1 MKSLLTI
8 FISFTIVFV
17 VDAQNPISYLTT
29 STDLEISTVLNTNQ
43 QLPIF
48 AGNDANLKAQASTL
62 SGRTMLG
69 LEGFNQKYNCGYF
82 VSSNF
87 GNPNQSVEKQ
97 VFDFSIGLSPK
108 VKINDDFKLLFNV
121 TLQNRNHIANVNSYV
136 REWKLRAHFLD
147 AGFGAGI
154 VFRKNYFITQSHHT
168 FGTAPLFL
176 REESGYDLSYIGHQP
191 YAQNLQARQ
200 IFMLGRSQTI
210 ETNLT
215 INASISY
222 ITILDQFKDGYFLGN
237 LTTKYKT
244 TYFALSMAFVDNIGS
259 GIYQA
264 GLGFEISDR
273 LNLACVVKGIALW
286 EQPLPKVVG
295 GIGASF
301 DISKKN
307 KQNQTLPLLTIF

>member
-1 MKSLLTI
+1 MKSLLTLFFTCAMLLI
-8 FISFTIVFV
+8 VHAQHSISHLTI
-17 VDAQNPISYLTT
+17 
-29 STDLEISTVLNTNQ
+29 STDHEISTVLNTNQ

-69 LEGFNQKYNCGYF
+69 LDGFNQKYNCGYF
-82 VSSNF
+82 ISSNF
-87 GNPNQSVEKQ
+87 GNPNQSGEKN

-108 VKINDDFKLLFNV
+108 VKINDDIKLLFNV
-121 TLQNRNHIANVNSYV
+121 TFQNRNHIANVNSYV

-154 VFRKNYFITQSHHT
+154 VYRKNYFVTQTHHT

-176 REESGYDLSYIGHQP
+176 REESGYDRSFVGHQP

-222 ITILDQFKDGYFLGN
+222 ISILDQFKDGYFLGN

-244 TYFALSMAFVDNIGS
+244 TYIALSMALVDKIGS

-264 GLGFEISDR
+264 GLGFEINDR
-273 LNLACVVKGIALW
+273 LNLVCVVKRISIW
-286 EQPLPKVVG
+286 EQPLPKVFG

-301 DISKKN
+301 DLTKKN
-307 KQNQTLPLLTIF
+307 KQNQTLPLLPIF